1 MINKELFK
9 KMEVKTACLK
19 FVFWGKIALW
29 QYNK

>member
-19 FVFWGKIALW
+19 FVFLGKNCTLAI
-29 QYNK
+29 